1 MWSSPL
7 NTTYV
12 KLSTLMDAR
21 RSFDDT
27 RNPNVASI
35 ANLISGYLKKHE
47 FEEALSLFKTMP
59 ERSIVTWNALIG
71 GFGQTGRNE
80 EAVSTFVDMV
90 RERVVM
96 PNELTFP
103 CTIAAISNIASHG
116 AGKTTHACAI
126 KFNIIEP
133 AGTKRTA
140 LMSLFVL
147 PSLVFT
153 TNVLTWMIV
162 VWRSTRSMKKN
173 GKSGLGTL

>member
-27 RNPNVASI
+27 RDPNVASI

-71 GFGQTGRNE
+71 GFGQTGRSE
-80 EAVSTFVDMV
+80 EAVSTLVDMV
-90 RERVVM
+90 RESVVM
-96 PNELTFP
+96 PNELIFP
-103 CTIAAISNIASHG
+103 CTIAAISNIASQG

-126 KFNIIEP
+126 KFNI
-133 AGTKRTA
+133 
-140 LMSLFVL
+140 MSLFVL

-153 TNVLTWMIV
+153 TNVLTWMI
-162 VWRSTRSMKKN
+162 WRSTRSMKKN
-173 GKSGLGTL
+173 GKSCLGTL